1 MKTAFITGITGQD
14 GSYLAELLL
23 EKGYR
28 VVGLE
33 RRLSKPNR
41 GNIKH
46 ILNKIVLVQGDIL
59 DESSLISAFRIFQ
72 PDEIYN
78 LAAQSFVGASWNS
91 PDNTSQ
97 ATGLGAL
104 HVFDAAHIACP
115 GARIY
120 QASSSEM
127 FGNSPAPQN
136 EISAFYP
143 QSPYGVAK
151 IYAHYMAHV
160 YRKSYGMFISCGI
173 CYNHESP
180 RRGVEFVTRKITR
193 GIAEI
198 IAGKSESIRLGNLD
212 ARRDWGYA
220 PEYVKA
226 MWEMLQQPEPDD
238 FVIATGEMHTVMD
251 FVNVAFSHA
260 GIAPV
265 MGVNIITD
273 PTLYRPAEVY
283 KLRGDY
289 KKAKRILKWEPL
301 TNFAELA
308 EIMVDADIK
317 LLDME
322 D

>member
-41 GNIKH
+41 ANIKH
-46 ILNKIVLVQGDIL
+46 ILDRIELIQGDIL
-59 DESSLISAFRIFQ
+59 DQSSLITAFKKAQ

-104 HVFDAAHIACP
+104 HVFDAAHMVCP
-115 GARIY
+115 HARIY

-127 FGNSPAPQN
+127 FGSSKAPQN
-136 EISAFYP
+136 ENTPFNP
-143 QSPYGVAK
+143 QSPYGAAK
-151 IYAHYMAHV
+151 IFAHYMAHV
-160 YRKSYGMFISCGI
+160 YRESYGMFISCGI

-180 RRGVEFVTRKITR
+180 RRGFEFVTRKITR

-198 IAGKSESIRLGNLD
+198 AAGKLNSIRLGNLD
-212 ARRDWGYA
+212 AKRDWGYA

-226 MWEMLQQPEPDD
+226 MWEMIQQDRPDD
-238 FVIATGEMHTVMD
+238 FVIATGQMHTVMD
-251 FVNVAFSHA
+251 FLNIAFAHA
-260 GIAPV
+260 GIAPIV
-265 MGVNIITD
+265 GVNVIID
-273 PTLYRPAEVY
+273 PILFRPAEVNE
-283 KLRGDY
+283 LRGDY
-289 KKAKRILKWEPL
+289 SKALNSFGWGHK
-301 TNFAELA
+301 TNIAELA

-317 LLDME
+317 LLEME